1 MPASALWSG
10 ERALR
15 DDGVMPDRPGRFYTL
30 PAHVRD
36 ERILKLRRL
45 GWTYARIAKAVGMDE
60 SGVRRA
66 LQRIRSGG
74 FGEGQAPR

>member
-1 MPASALWSG
+1 
-10 ERALR
+10 
-15 DDGVMPDRPGRFYTL
+15 MPDSPGRYYAL

-45 GWTYARIAKAVGMDE
+45 GWTYAKIGREVGVDE

-66 LQRIRSGG
+66 IQRIRDGG
-74 FGEGQAPR
+74 FGEGMTRA